1 MQKKRTAK
9 EIYIQY
15 GCSISGRWREGDY
28 DEYKSHG
35 ISDEQESEWRKEY
48 QKDLLVLLESDPCNG
63 SFVTS
68 AYMHCVT
75 RKEQERLDPLMD
87 TLEDKKSEMD
97 SFSKMMC
104 AKEVLDFLTNEWI
117 RRYRRERLRSLGID
131 LLQSVIREP
140 GNIDKRYRKM
150 DHLRDK
156 LSEDRI
162 LKRAS
167 ELLAD
172 FERMRTNGCSGR
184 SIPPLNSTLENIED
198 IIRVWTLGE
207 GECATW

>member
-9 EIYIQY
+9 EIYMRY
-15 GCSISGRWREGDY
+15 GCSTSGRWREGDY

-35 ISDEQESEWRKEY
+35 ISEEQEREWRKEY
-48 QKDLLVLLESDPCNG
+48 QKDLLDRFESDPCNG
-63 SFVTS
+63 ACWSS
-68 AYMHCVT
+68 AYMYCT
-75 RKEQERLDPLMD
+75 TQREQESLDPLMN

-104 AKEVLDFLTNEWI
+104 AKEILEFLKNEWI
-117 RRYRRERLRSLGID
+117 RRDRRERLRSLGID

-140 GNIDKRYRKM
+140 GNIDKQFLEM

-172 FERMRTNGCSGR
+172 FE
-184 SIPPLNSTLENIED
+184 
-198 IIRVWTLGE
+198 
-207 GECATW
+207 